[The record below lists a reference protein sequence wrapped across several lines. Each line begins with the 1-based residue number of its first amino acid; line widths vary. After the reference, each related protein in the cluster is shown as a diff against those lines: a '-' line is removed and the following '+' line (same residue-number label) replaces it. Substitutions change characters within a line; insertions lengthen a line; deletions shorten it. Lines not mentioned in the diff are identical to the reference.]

1 MSLPSNLRKRL
12 AHKRLIFTVTTGR
25 SGTAYLAQLLRT
37 VPHVAAF
44 HEPEP
49 RFSHVLR
56 EVQRDPL
63 MARRFWLE
71 EKLPAIARVRA
82 PIYAETS
89 HLFCKGFAEP
99 LLELGLVPDLILL
112 SRPHREVALSLYQL
126 GTIPGRGGKA
136 MTYYLSPDDPG
147 VLPLP
152 GWASLH
158 DYQLCYWYCLEIE
171 RRSRHYA
178 KLFRERG
185 ARVSRITLTEL
196 NTEVG
201 FRRLLDELA
210 LPAMHLLARWRY
222 RRVVGQRVNAK
233 RGKKREV
240 FPPGDLDAL
249 EQEVRDLVQGGVH
262 GLR

>member
-1 MSLPSNLRKRL
+1 MTSPSKLRKRL
-12 AHKRLIFTVTTGR
+12 ARKRLIFTVTTGR

-37 VPHVAAF
+37 VPRVAAF

-49 RFSHVLR
+49 RFSHILR
-56 EVQRDPL
+56 EVQREPSL
-63 MARRFWLE
+63 ARRFWLE
-71 EKLPAIARVRA
+71 KKLPAIARVRA

-126 GTIPGRGGKA
+126 GTIPGRTEKA

-152 GWASLH
+152 GWVSMH

-171 RRSRHYA
+171 RRSRHYEA
-178 KLFRERG
+178 LFRERG
-185 ARVSRITLTEL
+185 ARVTRIALAEL
-196 NTEVG
+196 NTEAG
-201 FRRLLDELA
+201 FRRLLDDLA
-210 LPAMHLLARWRY
+210 LPAMHFLARWRY

-240 FPPGDLDAL
+240 SPPGDLDVL
-249 EQEVRDLVQGGVH
+249 EQEVEALVGG
-262 GLR
+262 R